1 MTFQIRHQ
9 LLQVLSNNVT
19 AYEIAHAFVGDDADK
34 FEVFK
39 IALAE
44 SRQSH
49 GTIETQA
56 SSAVDVA
63 EVRWKVLSPPV
74 AE

>member
-19 AYEIAHAFVGDDADK
+19 AYEIAHAFIGDDADK

-44 SRQSH
+44 ARQLH
-49 GTIETQA
+49 GNIETQ
-56 SSAVDVA
+56 SSAAVDVA
-63 EVRWKVLSPPV
+63 EVRWKVLSTAV